1 MTGRELIIYILAN
14 KLEDEQIFQ
23 DGHVVG
29 FLTVEELA
37 VKLQVGPSTVK
48 AWIDHGSLNYVKCG
62 DTIYIPNDFK
72 TEFVTKITRGYT
84 WAV

>member
-1 MTGRELIIYILAN
+1 MTGREFIIYILAN
-14 KLEDEQIFQ
+14 NLEDEQIFQ
-23 DGHVVG
+23 DGHVTG

-37 VKLQVGPSTVK
+37 VKLQVGIATVN
-48 AWIDHGSLNYVKCG
+48 AWIKNGSLNYVKCG

-72 TEFVTKITRGYT
+72 TEFVTKISRGYT